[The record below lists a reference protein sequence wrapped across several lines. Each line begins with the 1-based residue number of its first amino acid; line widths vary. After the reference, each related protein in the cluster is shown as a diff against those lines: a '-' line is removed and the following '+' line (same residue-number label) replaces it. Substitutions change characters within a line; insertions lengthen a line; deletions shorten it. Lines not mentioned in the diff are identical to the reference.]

1 MPRHWDVILI
11 KTRTN
16 TEEIEDIEKP
26 LQFDRDIFIKEMK
39 KYIPDLN
46 IDDKTWLFLNREYY
60 SVEFNTGEENKTD
73 CIMLHIRGSKEPED
87 LFEIISDKFQCRIF
101 DCSSGEFIG
110 NGTKSAFGEW
120 KEYRD
125 KVIGK

>member
-1 MPRHWDVILI
+1 MSWDVVLI
-11 KTRTN
+11 KTKTN
-16 TEEIEDIEKP
+16 KEKIENIKTP
-26 LQFDRDIFIKEMK
+26 VQFHRDIFIKEMK
-39 KYIPDLN
+39 KYVPDLN
-46 IDDKTWLFLNREYY
+46 IEDKTWLFLNRECYL
-60 SVEFNTGEENKTD
+60 VEFNMGKEKKAD

-87 LFEIISDKFQCRIF
+87 LFKIILEKFQCRIF

-110 NGTKSAFGEW
+110 NGTESAFGKW